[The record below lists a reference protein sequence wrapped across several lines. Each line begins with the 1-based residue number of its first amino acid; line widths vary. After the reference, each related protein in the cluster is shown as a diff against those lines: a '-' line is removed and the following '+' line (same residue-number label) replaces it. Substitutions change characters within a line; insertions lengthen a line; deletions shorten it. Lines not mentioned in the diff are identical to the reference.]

1 MPKKINQV
9 VKQRMPQ
16 AQVPQA
22 WLGSQRS
29 WGRQAAE
36 IERYPTAAN
45 TVVVVVVLVLVVVFY
60 DGKRPFRGRW
70 VSPPGLIYRFE
81 VYCMRTVR

>member
-1 MPKKINQV
+1 
-9 VKQRMPQ
+9 MPQ

-36 IERYPTAAN
+36 IESYPTAAN
-45 TVVVVVVLVLVVVFY
+45 TVVVVVVVVLVVIVY
-60 DGKRPFRGRW
+60 DGKLPLGGRW
-70 VSPPGLIYRFE
+70 VSLPGLIYRFE